1 MYICVNQLREW
12 PEISKITFLAQAL
25 EDQGTRHI
33 LSLRG
38 ILPRNKNSL
47 ECSPRVAEESRL
59 SEEAED
65 EDSEK
70 FFLPSHE
77 PPPRGCCAV
86 CENGVRTQGLLVSGC
101 EAELSEVSI
110 DVLLLAGNHCPVLAP
125 SAMEGTGLKAT
136 SVRGVALPFPASGL
150 PAS

>member
-1 MYICVNQLREW
+1 M
-12 PEISKITFLAQAL
+12 
-25 EDQGTRHI
+25 
-33 LSLRG
+33 
-38 ILPRNKNSL
+38 
-47 ECSPRVAEESRL
+47 AEESRL

-70 FFLPSHE
+70 FFLPSRE
-77 PPPRGCCAV
+77 SPPRGCCAV

-101 EAELSEVSI
+101 EAELSAVSADI
-110 DVLLLAGNHCPVLAP
+110 LLLAGNHCPVLAP

-136 SVRGVALPFPASGL
+136 SVPGVVLPFPASGL